1 MEKTNVRVDFR
12 IMGDNYDIWDISN
25 ALKIE
30 PTQFWSIGDDI
41 RQTGKKREYTCWI
54 LSTGY
59 EETLDINTQLIK
71 IEELFINKTIL
82 LKELKE
88 RNYLSYSIDVIIKIE
103 NEEVPAI
110 YLETEIIQF
119 AANIGARFDFDT
131 YVN

>member
-1 MEKTNVRVDFR
+1 
-12 IMGDNYDIWDISN
+12 MGDNYDIWDISN